1 MLFPSL
7 CIAVHV
13 AAGTRCPSMAAAG
26 KRRFRGGPCLRKAV
40 PWGVSLKPPRD
51 SLGAPSPPVFP
62 CPCLFLLVGTV
73 LGWAVTFFF
82 LFGGI
87 ALRDINALGGE
98 IQILNIP
105 RFSRWTAEKRR
116 DWGINTHARKKK
128 RFEGKPGTK
137 RKGKG

>member
-1 MLFPSL
+1 M
-7 CIAVHV
+7 
-13 AAGTRCPSMAAAG
+13 
-26 KRRFRGGPCLRKAV
+26 
-40 PWGVSLKPPRD
+40 GVSLKPPRD

-105 RFSRWTAEKRR
+105 RFSRWAAGERR
-116 DWGINTHARKKK
+116 DWVSSFSHGY
-128 RFEGKPGTK
+128 
-137 RKGKG
+137 